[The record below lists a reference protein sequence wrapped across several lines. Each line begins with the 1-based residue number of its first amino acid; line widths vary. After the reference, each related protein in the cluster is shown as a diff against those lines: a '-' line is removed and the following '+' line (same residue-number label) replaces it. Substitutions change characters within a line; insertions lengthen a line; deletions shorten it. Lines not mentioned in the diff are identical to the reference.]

1 MSRNIYVLTN
11 IQLTSDTPFMSNGK
25 IVKGSKI
32 ALDSSIN
39 GNINNEDYGVE
50 SDILLVKSGVLRS
63 GSIISQFSILNISK
77 AFLGNID
84 NHLFVDV
91 TEMSGS
97 DKVPSAFLDISNK
110 YSELMK
116 EKEELISS
124 LDLIRDEM
132 RNNDNDFLL
141 TKNNYQQRIVTLQKE
156 NTDLTRMKD
165 YDESEFLKEESEIL
179 KETKLFKEKLISKE
193 NEVSNIESRILKLD
207 SLFEDFVRSYTI
219 SNNKA
224 KATKELL
231 DNLNDNLLD
240 ISLVTIIKQGISSV
254 IMKISEEIETSN
266 KIIKELK
273 KNDKYEIDILVEGL
287 TDQVILSSE
296 KDNKIKELRTKLD
309 SLVEGLTDQLFLSTE
324 KDNNIKELRSEI
336 DILVEG
342 LTDQVILSSE
352 KDNSIKEL
360 SSRLAAS
367 EKTCNSL
374 NDALMNTFHEIH
386 KSVNND
392 NSLEMAVLIN
402 AFEEENKQRV
412 NFEIRL
418 RDAMNKIR
426 EQGSEFDALKL
437 VFENLENTDNER
449 DTLRSQNEELNSE
462 IQVLIK
468 AFEEYKL
475 SSVIERD
482 NLKDSF
488 EKREKEILEKFSI
501 ITERFANNEDDLRKE
516 ILNKDIEYKHLTEC
530 LNSVAFSH
538 EALESDIK
546 RLKEEFNLVE
556 VQLHNANQNI
566 AQIESISNS
575 EDTDIYLVIKEL
587 SLTIKDISHEL
598 ENEKRLA
605 ANLQNSF
612 EKLESDYSK
621 EKMMNEIL
629 NSKIHELNLQHVNE
643 KDALSQLLSEHVEN
657 CELSIMIKSLIE
669 LYMLTKNILD
679 VKTIDFNSENEF
691 LTQVVKQQQ
700 DKITELE
707 STNVEHS
714 NYNRVIHEQ
723 SELITKLELQKSDQC
738 DKINEL
744 REESD
749 KFSSLAQSL
758 ALKNIDDTSRL
769 STRIAESNNEI
780 ELLKCKII
788 EYETLIINLNDKID
802 TTTSIDVV
810 PDVTIKQIEKKFQ
823 IESETARFYKD
834 KYQTVH
840 NDIVELS
847 DAYESLTLSN
857 KSLVEENDTLKINN
871 SELHN
876 EIDFIRVRINDME
889 HILIEQRDKMM
900 SVIEQNLPTK
910 VNVAVDLL
918 LLVEDEIVR
927 AYNLFKMKKISQEDL
942 LKKADEL
949 EARKS
954 TIRSSLNNDLQ
965 NIDILLK
972 L

>member
-1 MSRNIYVLTN
+1 M
-11 IQLTSDTPFMSNGK
+11 
-25 IVKGSKI
+25 
-32 ALDSSIN
+32 
-39 GNINNEDYGVE
+39 
-50 SDILLVKSGVLRS
+50 
-63 GSIISQFSILNISK
+63 
-77 AFLGNID
+77 
-84 NHLFVDV
+84 
-91 TEMSGS
+91 
-97 DKVPSAFLDISNK
+97 
-110 YSELMK
+110 
-116 EKEELISS
+116 
-124 LDLIRDEM
+124 
-132 RNNDNDFLL
+132 
-141 TKNNYQQRIVTLQKE
+141 
-156 NTDLTRMKD
+156 
-165 YDESEFLKEESEIL
+165 
-179 KETKLFKEKLISKE
+179 
-193 NEVSNIESRILKLD
+193 
-207 SLFEDFVRSYTI
+207 
-219 SNNKA
+219 
-224 KATKELL
+224 
-231 DNLNDNLLD
+231 
-240 ISLVTIIKQGISSV
+240 
-254 IMKISEEIETSN
+254 
-266 KIIKELK
+266 
-273 KNDKYEIDILVEGL
+273 
-287 TDQVILSSE
+287 
-296 KDNKIKELRTKLD
+296 
-309 SLVEGLTDQLFLSTE
+309 
-324 KDNNIKELRSEI
+324 
-336 DILVEG
+336 
-342 LTDQVILSSE
+342 
-352 KDNSIKEL
+352 
-360 SSRLAAS
+360 AAS

-462 IQVLIK
+462 IQVLMK
-468 AFEEYKL
+468 TFEEYKL
-475 SSVIERD
+475 SSVFERD

-488 EKREKEILEKFSI
+488 EKRETEILEKFSI

-769 STRIAESNNEI
+769 STKIAESNNEI